1 MNNQHYNTSLPPLEP
16 GTVLTWG
23 KYRYEILELTSN
35 RGGFGRIYRAVWHY
49 KENVRRFAAIKE
61 FHVSEHEEAEWSK
74 MHTQT
79 RMNTEYAMDIFK
91 AKFMEEAMALSKL
104 RGYLQDEHTPKI
116 IGSTWEEEDGRLF
129 YAMYFING
137 LTLREMMEGYGR
149 GYVMP
154 EHKAVGYIIQVAKVL
169 HKAHIM
175 MGIYHADVSPNN
187 IMVQNRQ
194 KDYAV
199 LVDWGNANSYDD
211 ELTKKCI
218 SAELQEL
225 SLQFQDD
232 VDRMTE
238 QISEKY
244 DVPVNLE
251 DIVVGTSGYTAP
263 PSFWGKPQRD
273 VYSLGATLFYLLT
286 GNEPEELYTDSRI
299 AEARELLRKNGVSDT
314 TVGAIIHAMNVDA
327 DEATPSIMDF
337 MMELPIEDVV
347 KNLLDYSEH
356 NK

>member
-1 MNNQHYNTSLPPLEP
+1 MDNQHYNTSLPPLEP
-16 GTVLTWG
+16 GTVLTCG
-23 KYRYEILELTSN
+23 KSRYEILELTSN
-35 RGGFGRIYRAVWHY
+35 RGGFGRIYRAVWYY
-49 KENVRRFAAIKE
+49 KENVRCFAAIKE
-61 FHVSEHEEAEWSK
+61 FHVSEYGKAEWSK

-91 AKFMEEAMALSKL
+91 DKFIQEALALSKL
-104 RGYLQDEHTPKI
+104 RGFLKDEHTPKI
-116 IGSTWEEEDGRLF
+116 IDGTWEEDGRLF

-169 HKAHIM
+169 HKAHM
-175 MGIYHADVSPNN
+175 MGINHADVSPNN
-187 IMVQNRQ
+187 IMVQNRL

-211 ELTKKCI
+211 ELTKKCV
-218 SAELQEL
+218 SAVLQEL
-225 SLQFQDD
+225 QDD
-232 VDRMTE
+232 VDRVNE

-244 DVPVNLE
+244 DVSVNLE
-251 DIVVGTSGYTAP
+251 DIEVGTSGYTAP
-263 PSFWGKPQRD
+263 SSFWGKPQRD

-286 GNEPEELYTDSRI
+286 GNEPKELYNDTRI
-299 AEARELLRKNGVSDT
+299 EEARELLRKNGVSDT

-327 DEATPSIMDF
+327 DEATQSIMDF
-337 MMELPIEDVV
+337 MMELPVEEVV
-347 KNLLDYSEH
+347 KILLDYSDH
-356 NK
+356 DR